1 MDPNGAVAL
10 TLGGYFQYQMSP
22 ALIMIPG
29 GATAPGGVPL
39 PGDATMLLA
48 PKGTIAVAHASI
60 TLQIPNSGIRLPI
73 GISWSNRTELLTGTE
88 VRAHI
93 GFSFDT
99 HSVLLNDK

>member
-1 MDPNGAVAL
+1 MDANGAVAL

-22 ALIMIPG
+22 ALILIPPG
-29 GATAPGGVPL
+29 TTAPGGVPL
-39 PGDATMLLA
+39 PGNATMLLA

-73 GISWSNRTELLTGTE
+73 GISWSNRTELVTGSE
-88 VRAHI
+88 IRGHI

-99 HSVLLNDK
+99 HSVILTNK